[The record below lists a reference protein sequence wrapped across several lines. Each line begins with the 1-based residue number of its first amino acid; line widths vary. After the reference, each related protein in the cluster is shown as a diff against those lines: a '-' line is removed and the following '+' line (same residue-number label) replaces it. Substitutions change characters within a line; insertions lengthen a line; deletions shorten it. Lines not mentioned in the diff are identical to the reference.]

1 MSDSGLSEH
10 TQRFSCFGKN
20 MDENRGG
27 RKEFILLAG
36 YTPSLRQSEAR
47 TETETTLTGL
57 LPVACSAG
65 FLPRVVLPTEVWTL
79 LYQSRIKQQ
88 QQQQKL
94 THRFSPG
101 QSDKGSSLIEV
112 SPSEVTLVCVIVK
125 N

>member
-1 MSDSGLSEH
+1 
-10 TQRFSCFGKN
+10 

-112 SPSEVTLVCVIVK
+112 SPPEVTLVCVIVK